1 MRKNKFDRKTEKAI
15 MKMLDGAARKHG
27 MSDVRHSANKWCTA
41 QRDKASLAKAQKEL
55 QAKLEEVNRKLVS

>member
-1 MRKNKFDRKTEKAI
+1 MSKSKFDRKTEKAI

-27 MSDVRHSANKWCTA
+27 LKEVRHAANKWCTA